1 MMKSIIKTTYIITNE
16 KGYHVTTFTN
26 GNDALEA
33 FGKEHFD
40 LVFLDENMPGLSGLE
55 TLIGH

>member
-1 MMKSIIKTTYIITNE
+1 MQETKILWADDEINLLKPHILLLNE

-33 FGKEHFD
+33 FDKEHFD
-40 LVFLDENMPGLSGLE
+40 LVF
-55 TLIGH
+55 